1 VSRLDVGLP
10 KTRIIFSSDFHGSD
24 VVWRKFLNS
33 ASMFNAN
40 VLLMGGDM
48 TSKVMVPIVKQDA
61 EYKANFAGREIRV
74 SENEL
79 EGLKKDIRKHTYLP
93 YVCTQEEVDRL
104 SRDPEH
110 VEEVF
115 EQLEVE
121 MVKDWCDLI
130 AKKEVKAK
138 VIVHPGNDDK
148 FALDDVL
155 KNHPSVVFAEESV
168 VKFDSYHEAAC
179 VGWSNP
185 TPWHSPREC
194 SEEEL
199 LQKLE
204 KTVAQVSSVKT
215 SCFCFHVPPY
225 NSTIDVAPKLDSQL
239 RPVYEGGRPTLIPV
253 GSTSV
258 RTVITKYQPLLG
270 LHGHIHESPGTVKI
284 GKTECINPGSE
295 YSEGILRAYMIEL
308 EDGKIKRLQRLEG

>member
-1 VSRLDVGLP
+1 MP

-48 TSKVMVPIVKQDA
+48 TSKVMVPIVQQDG
-61 EYKANFAGREIRV
+61 EYTANFGGKEV
-74 SENEL
+74 KVTDNEL
-79 EGLKKDIRKHTYLP
+79 DGLKKEIRKHTYLP
-93 YVCTQEEVDRL
+93 YVCTKTELDEL
-104 SRDPEH
+104 NRDPEH
-110 VEEVF
+110 VEKVF
-115 EQLEVE
+115 EQLEME

-130 AKKEVKAK
+130 ASKGVRAK

-168 VKFDSYHEAAC
+168 VKFDSFHEAAC

-185 TPWHSPREC
+185 TPWNSPREC
-194 SEEEL
+194 SEDDL

-204 KTVAQVSSVKT
+204 NTISQLSSTKT
-215 SCFCFHVPPY
+215 SCFCLHVPPY
-225 NSTIDVAPKLDSQL
+225 NSTIDMAPKLDSTL
-239 RPVYEGGRPTLIPV
+239 RPVYEGGRPSFIPV

-258 RTVITKYQPLLG
+258 RKVIEKYQPMLG
-270 LHGHIHESPGTVKI
+270 LHGHIHESPGLVKI
-284 GKTECINPGSE
+284 GKTQCINPGSE

-308 EDGKIKRLQRLEG
+308 EDGKVKRLQRIEG

>member
-1 VSRLDVGLP
+1 MP

-48 TSKVMVPIVKQDA
+48 TSKVMVPIIREDG
-61 EYKANFAGREIRV
+61 EYTANFRGKEVRV
-74 SENEL
+74 TDNEL
-79 EGLKKDIRKHTYLP
+79 EDLKKDIRKHTYLP
-93 YVCTQEEVDRL
+93 YVCTKAELDEL
-104 SRDPEH
+104 NRDPEH
-110 VEEVF
+110 VEKVF
-115 EQLEVE
+115 ERLEVD

-130 AKKEVKAK
+130 SKKGVQAK

-168 VKFDSYHEAAC
+168 VKFDTLHEAAC

-194 SEEEL
+194 SEDEL

-204 KTVAQVSSVKT
+204 NTVAQVSAIKT

-225 NSTIDVAPKLDSQL
+225 NSTIDMAPKLDSQL
-239 RPVYEGGRPTLIPV
+239 RPVYEAGRPTMIPV
-253 GSTSV
+253 GSKSV

-270 LHGHIHESPGTVKI
+270 LHGHIHESPGSVKI
-284 GKTECINPGSE
+284 GKTQCINPGSE
-295 YSEGILRAYMIEL
+295 YSEGILRAYLIEL
-308 EDGKIKRLQRLEG
+308 EDGKVKRLQRLEG